1 MKHFLFI
8 IVITFAGLFSSY
20 SYAQSVSD
28 NVESKNILK
37 FKNIPLTGDIK
48 EFDKK
53 MKDNNFIFI
62 GDLYS
67 SYNYI
72 GLFYGRKVDAK
83 VRYVPETKQV
93 SSVVVIFPEKGDDA
107 TKLYEHLTKQLDKKY
122 NAIKDL
128 FSDGLLTFSYGDEYE
143 IILSKGSQSNIV
155 FLTYSNKAKSEE
167 RYFYQNKH
175 EEWMSEH
182 QNDL

>member
-1 MKHFLFI
+1 MCRIAIAF
-8 IVITFAGLFSSY
+8 TGLFCSY

-28 NVESKNILK
+28 NVESKKILK

-48 EFDKK
+48 EFDLK

-62 GDLYS
+62 GGLYS

-107 TKLYEHLTKQLDKKY
+107 TELYEHLTKQLDKKY
-122 NAIKDL
+122 NAVKDL
-128 FSDGLLTFSYGDEYE
+128 SGNGLLIFSYGEEYE
-143 IILSKGSQSNIV
+143 ITLSKGIQSNTI

-175 EEWMSEH
+175 KEWMSEH
-182 QNDL
+182 QKDL

>member
-1 MKHFLFI
+1 MKHFLCI
-8 IVITFAGLFSSY
+8 IAITFTGLICTY

-28 NVESKNILK
+28 NVESKKILK
-37 FKNIPLTGDIK
+37 FKNIPLTGEIK
-48 EFDKK
+48 EFDLK

-83 VRYVPETKQV
+83 VMYVPETKQV

-107 TKLYEHLTKQLDKKY
+107 TKLYEHLATQLNKKY
-122 NAIKDL
+122 NARKKM
-128 FSDGLLTFSYGDEYE
+128 FVDGLLTFSYGEEFE
-143 IILSKGSQSNIV
+143 ITLSKGIQGNVI

-182 QNDL
+182 QKDL

>member
-1 MKHFLFI
+1 MKHLVYVLISIWASLFC
-8 IVITFAGLFSSY
+8 SY
-20 SYAQSVSD
+20 TYAQSIFD
-28 NVESKNILK
+28 NVESRKILK

-48 EFDKK
+48 EFDIK

-83 VRYVPETKQV
+83 VQYVPEANQV
-93 SSVVVIFPEKGDDA
+93 SSVIVIFPEKGDDA
-107 TKLYEHLTKQLDKKY
+107 TKLYEHLAKQLCKKY

-128 FSDGLLTFSYGDEYE
+128 SGDGLLTYSYGEEYK
-143 IILSKGSQSNIV
+143 ITLSIGNQSNIV

-175 EEWMSEH
+175 KEWMSEH
-182 QNDL
+182 QKDL